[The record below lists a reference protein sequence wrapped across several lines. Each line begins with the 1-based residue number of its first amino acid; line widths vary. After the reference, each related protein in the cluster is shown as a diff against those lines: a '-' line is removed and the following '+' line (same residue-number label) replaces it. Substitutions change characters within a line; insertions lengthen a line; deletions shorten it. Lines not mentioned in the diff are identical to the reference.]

1 MLVWLSVWRK
11 VQMVCVWSS
20 WCHCIPKPHHILPDS
35 NPDWQNVPEHFSSS
49 VLRKKT
55 YKTPQNVSVHVT
67 AKSNRQYGH
76 TSKSNVFSTSCL
88 IWSGVVMCARV
99 SWCLHTYIYSYIYN
113 VRSSQVQWSKSEAW
127 TQFLLAWF
135 HCYLSDNS
143 VHNLCCSVKKNFQ
156 LNPTRYLSN
165 KLYIYL
171 FKQHH
176 TSCGCSQFTSWMTCK
191 KTDGLASCKLPCVSL
206 CHLLTFLAPG
216 A

>member
-11 VQMVCVWSS
+11 VQTVCVWSS

-88 IWSGVVMCARV
+88 IWSGVVMRARV
-99 SWCLHTYIYSYIYN
+99 SWCLHTHTRTSIMCAA
-113 VRSSQVQWSKSEAW
+113 VR
-127 TQFLLAWF
+127 
-135 HCYLSDNS
+135 CNG
-143 VHNLCCSVKKNFQ
+143 
-156 LNPTRYLSN
+156 LNPRRGLSFYWHGFTAIYQII
-165 KLYIYL
+165 LYTISAVQL
-171 FKQHH
+171 K
-176 TSCGCSQFTSWMTCK
+176 
-191 KTDGLASCKLPCVSL
+191 KLPTKSN
-206 CHLLTFLAPG
+206 TSPK
-216 A
+216 